1 MPDNRVDSILLEIEA
16 TTDKAD
22 GGIDKVTKALTSMKK
37 ITEGLDTEKLKQ
49 ILDVMRGF
57 SGVGDDLKNAGSG
70 MRSIASSIKSLSGV
84 DTAKLKGGTET
95 CTAFGERSASSGSH
109 RKRCD
114 CIRRGTGS
122 NERCRISGKSVG
134 TRGKQPRNCRTK
146 CSSRTDKLK
155 RKSQSGKHKSG

>member
-70 MRSIASSIKSLSGV
+70 MRNIASSIKSLS
-84 DTAKLKGGTET
+84 
-95 CTAFGERSASSGSH
+95 
-109 RKRCD
+109 
-114 CIRRGTGS
+114 
-122 NERCRISGKSVG
+122 
-134 TRGKQPRNCRTK
+134 
-146 CSSRTDKLK
+146 
-155 RKSQSGKHKSG
+155 